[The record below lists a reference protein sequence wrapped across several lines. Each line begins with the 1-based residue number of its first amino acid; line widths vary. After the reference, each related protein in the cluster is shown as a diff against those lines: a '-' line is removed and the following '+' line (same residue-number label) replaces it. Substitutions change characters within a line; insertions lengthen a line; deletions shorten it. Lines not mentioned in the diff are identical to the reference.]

1 MEIINQVFVSGP
13 TCTFNERK
21 LATEVTKINLNLLGD
36 KEPIVQ
42 QQLTRKFYKTYPN
55 NINTIWDFV
64 KIQMEC
70 ITNSKVLLAENKM
83 QNKNTQNKIL

>member
-13 TCTFNERK
+13 TCTLNERK
-21 LATEVTKINLNLLGD
+21 LATEVTKINLNLRGD

-42 QQLTRKFYKTYPN
+42 QQLTRKFFKTYPN

-70 ITNSKVLLAENKM
+70 VTNSKSTFSRK
-83 QNKNTQNKIL
+83 QIKTQK